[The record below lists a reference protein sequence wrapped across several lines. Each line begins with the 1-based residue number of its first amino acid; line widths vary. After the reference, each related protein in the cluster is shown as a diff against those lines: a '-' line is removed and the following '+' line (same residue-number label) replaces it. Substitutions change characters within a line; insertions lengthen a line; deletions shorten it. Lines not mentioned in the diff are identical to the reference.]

1 MSILMSDLTKRFGDH
16 AVVSRVNLQIEDGEL
31 FVLLGSSGSGKS
43 TILRMIAGLTQPD
56 EGRILLH
63 GRDVTFLPP
72 QARGTG
78 FVFQNYSNFRHMSTA
93 NNIEFGLRIR
103 KVPAFER
110 RQRSEELL
118 DLVGMAGMGDRY
130 PDQLS
135 GGQQQRV
142 AIARALAYAP
152 TVLLLDEPFGALDV
166 KIRAQLRESLK
177 AVQRRLRVTTILVT
191 HDQEEAFELADRIG
205 VIDRGLLVEVGTP
218 QDLYYRPRNE
228 YSATFIGGGNVLVG
242 RAESGSIRLGAAT
255 FPLRP
260 GDPRHDEGAPV
271 RVLFRPETLVLSKRP
286 FDPAAGMHL
295 LASGRVRE
303 SVFAGTM
310 QRVRL
315 DVDGLRGVR
324 PLTPAPSYGQRTTQ
338 IECAHPSDP
347 GAPTLEPGE
356 EVWIGVRQYHVLQPS
371 GLRLLI
377 CVDPRALDREAFDY
391 GCRLAQA
398 AAGPATLLGVVSDRT
413 HDSEARSVLEP
424 LLNEANRVTP
434 HMQLRVRV
442 GIASSEIILE
452 AQEAHD
458 ELIVLG
464 VRPTRRGHAA
474 PGSTVRAVLEQSEAP
489 VLLVQRPR
497 PAIDRILIC
506 TAGGEPGK
514 FDVLYGGR
522 VARRTGAVVKVIHIL
537 EPQADPRDTQRALR
551 HLEEAQA
558 SLEQL
563 GVKNDVRTVE
573 AAGVLEGIL
582 REAEAWDA
590 DVLLMGAPSS
600 EERVRLR
607 GRDVASQAVRAT
619 DRPILIVPRA

>member
-1 MSILMSDLTKRFGDH
+1 MSILLSDLTKRFGDH

-56 EGRILLH
+56 EGRIQLH

-78 FVFQNYSNFRHMSTA
+78 FVFQNYSNFRHMSA
-93 NNIEFGLRIR
+93 ASNIEFGLRIR
-103 KVPAFER
+103 KVARFER

-118 DLVGMAGMGDRY
+118 DLVGMAGMGERY

-142 AIARALAYAP
+142 AIARALAYQPA
-152 TVLLLDEPFGALDV
+152 VLLLDEPFGALDV

-177 AVQRRLRVTTILVT
+177 LVQRRLRVTTILVT

-205 VIDRGLLVEVGTP
+205 VIDRGLLVEVGSP

-242 RAESGSIRLGAAT
+242 RAEGRSIRLGAAS
-255 FPLRP
+255 FPLRS
-260 GDPRHDEGAPV
+260 GDPHHDEGAPV
-271 RVLFRPETLVLSKRP
+271 RVLFRPETLALSKRP
-286 FDPAAGMHL
+286 FTGEEGLHL

-324 PLTPAPSYGQRTTQ
+324 PLTPTPSYGQRTTQ

-347 GAPTLEPGE
+347 GAPALAPGE

-377 CVDPRALDREAFDY
+377 CIDPRVPDRATFEY
-391 GCRLAQA
+391 GHRLAQA
-398 AAGPATLLGVVSDRT
+398 AAGPATLLGVVSDRAR
-413 HDSEARSVLEP
+413 DAEARSVLEP
-424 LLNEANRVTP
+424 LMNEANRVTP
-434 HMQLRVRV
+434 NFQMRVRV
-442 GIASSEIILE
+442 GIASSEILLE

-458 ELIVLG
+458 ELIILG
-464 VRPTRRGHAA
+464 VRRARRGHAA
-474 PGSTVRAVLEQSEAP
+474 PGSTARAVLEQSEAP
-489 VLLVQRPR
+489 VLLVQKPR
-497 PAIDRILIC
+497 PAIERILIC
-506 TAGGEPGK
+506 TAAGEPGK
-514 FDVLYGGR
+514 YDVLFGGR
-522 VARRTGAVVKVIHIL
+522 VARRTGAIVKVIHIT
-537 EPQADPRDTQRALR
+537 EPDADARDTQRALR

-563 GVKNDVRTVE
+563 GVKNEVRTVE
-573 AAGVLEGIL
+573 AVGVLDAIL
-582 REAEAWDA
+582 KESEAWDA
-590 DVLLMGAPSS
+590 DILLLGAPSS
-600 EERVRLR
+600 DERVRLR
-607 GRDVASQAVRAT
+607 GRDLASQAVRT
-619 DRPILIVPRA
+619 TVRPILIVPRA